1 MKKILQEFHE
11 IEEKI
16 QQIGF
21 SREYQKLLTL
31 LDVIPQIEEYCR
43 FIKALILC
51 REVAYEDYAY
61 VCGELDKLNGIS
73 DKVQKLQTHF
83 NEIQI
88 NDTSWLS
95 PDVPTQKLSADKLRE
110 TISSFSLQLSDAVK
124 SIRQKNEQSK
134 QELSKFKI
142 VLFGKTKAGKST
154 IREALTKGN
163 GATIGRGSQSTTL
176 EIHEYSW
183 ANLKVYDTPGSLSV
197 RDKNKDKCGIGD
209 EEREA
214 HKLLQDS
221 DIAVFMFTSDNIET
235 AELEY
240 LKEIQKK
247 GKDILV
253 LLNVKAD
260 ISNYTLFKRRK
271 KEREISAEYQKGNF
285 ERITKE
291 IPGYSPTILP
301 IHAQAAFFSRGRNS
315 MLDEFYQK
323 NSVRRN
329 ELYQISHFREV
340 RNYLVQNI
348 LERGKTMRTKT
359 IRGKFISVVREFAQK
374 NQKPIDCCLN
384 EAQRI
389 YDLLRKEKARIERKI
404 KAFDER
410 ILADVQLEARS
421 RIDTYDIAYECI
433 DEKYSKSEI
442 QERWQNVLTSEL
454 SDIPEAVIEPF
465 LDEIKDDIASLLE
478 QINFIEQNTSFEGM
492 EAYSAP
498 WKDLLRG
505 GSLVAGLVGFA
516 ATVGWIPGGG
526 WVIGGAAALGAIF
539 LAIAGLFKSKETK
552 IRELQEK
559 FDSSLQD
566 AVDDLEKQ
574 IRNYCAEKIYPEIR
588 EKIDEIISTQQTL
601 IKISQEFGK
610 LNQLFFD
617 NANENE
623 KKLKK
628 RILELEAQS

>member
-1 MKKILQEFHE
+1 M
-11 IEEKI
+11 
-16 QQIGF
+16 
-21 SREYQKLLTL
+21 
-31 LDVIPQIEEYCR
+31 
-43 FIKALILC
+43 
-51 REVAYEDYAY
+51 
-61 VCGELDKLNGIS
+61 
-73 DKVQKLQTHF
+73 
-83 NEIQI
+83 
-88 NDTSWLS
+88 
-95 PDVPTQKLSADKLRE
+95 
-110 TISSFSLQLSDAVK
+110 
-124 SIRQKNEQSK
+124 
-134 QELSKFKI
+134 
-142 VLFGKTKAGKST
+142 FGKTKAGKST

-209 EEREA
+209 EERKA

-235 AELEY
+235 PELEY
-240 LKEIQKK
+240 LKEIHKK

-260 ISNYTLFKRRK
+260 ISDYTKFRLRR

-315 MLDEFYQK
+315 MLDEFYRK

-348 LERGKTMRTKT
+348 LERGKTMRAKT
-359 IRGKFISVVREFAQK
+359 IRDKFISVVREFAQK
-374 NQKPIDCCLN
+374 NQEPIDCCLKK
-384 EAQRI
+384 AQEI
-389 YDLLRKEKARIERKI
+389 YDRIRTERARIERKI
-404 KAFDER
+404 KAFNER
-410 ILADVQLEARS
+410 ISADVQLEVRS

-433 DEKYSKSEI
+433 DEKYNKNEI
-442 QERWQNVLTSEL
+442 QERWQNVLISEL
-454 SDIPEAVIEPF
+454 SDVPEAVIEPF
-465 LDEIKDDIASLLE
+465 LDEIKDVITSLLK
-478 QINFIEQNTSFEGM
+478 QIDFIEQNTSFEGM

-505 GSLVAGLVGFA
+505 GSLVASLVTFA
-516 ATVGWIPGGG
+516 ASVGWIPGGG
-526 WVIGGAAALGAIF
+526 WVVGGAAALGAVL
-539 LAIAGLFKSKETK
+539 LAVASFFKSKETK

-559 FDSSLQD
+559 FDSSLQN
-566 AVDDLEKQ
+566 AVNDLDNQ
-574 IRNYCAEKIYPEIR
+574 IRNYCAEKIYPEIL
-588 EKIDEIISTQQTL
+588 KKFDEIIGTQRTL
-601 IKISQEFGK
+601 IEIAQEFGK

-623 KKLKK
+623 KKLKQ
-628 RILELEAQS
+628 RIQELEAQS